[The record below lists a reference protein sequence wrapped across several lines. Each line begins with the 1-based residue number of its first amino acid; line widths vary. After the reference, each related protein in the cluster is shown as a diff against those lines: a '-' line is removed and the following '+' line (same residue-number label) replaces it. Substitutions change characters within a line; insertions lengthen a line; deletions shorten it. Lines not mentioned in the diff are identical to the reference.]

1 MQVLSF
7 YLFLFLD
14 TKQLNKTAVVPFV
27 SPKMARSYQGKG
39 HNTCWDPVRLHSQ
52 PGGLC
57 ESDWDLKSLR
67 VCQHCYVH
75 QRVWGNFQRTYV
87 TNCTSM
93 ACQLNG
99 QLSMSASQTP
109 TCRDWMQASLPIRI
123 DVHLCL
129 SMLLLSSWH
138 NRRLNVGWHSLR
150 HTVHRATLAHLP
162 AAASA
167 AHSSHSRHHSGV
179 TLVIVHLV

>member
-1 MQVLSF
+1 
-7 YLFLFLD
+7 
-14 TKQLNKTAVVPFV
+14 
-27 SPKMARSYQGKG
+27 MARSYQGKG

-75 QRVWGNFQRTYV
+75 QRVWGHFQRTYV

-99 QLSMSASQTP
+99 QLSVSASQTVTP
-109 TCRDWMQASLPIRI
+109 HDWMQASLPIRI

-150 HTVHRATLAHLP
+150 TSCDTGPPASCCFCCTFLSFPTSFRSDTGHRPLSL
-162 AAASA
+162 
-167 AHSSHSRHHSGV
+167 G
-179 TLVIVHLV
+179 